1 MNISSFKVSGQIVDV
16 VTREIFQGTVAVRDG
31 RIAEVVREETG
42 ETRYILPGLVDAH
55 IHVESSMLIPSEF
68 ARLAVVHGTVASVS
82 DPHEIANVLGREG
95 VRFMIGNGRKVP
107 FKFFFGA
114 PSCVPA
120 TPFETAGAQ
129 ITAGDIDELLG
140 MEEVKYLS
148 EMMNF
153 PGVLRGD
160 PIVMQK
166 LAIAVKHGKPVD
178 GHAPGLF
185 GKEAARY
192 AAAGITTDHE
202 CYSYREAVD
211 KIKYGMTVQI
221 REGSAAR
228 NFDDLAPLIREFP
241 DRVMFC
247 SDDKHPDDLVGGH
260 INRIVK
266 KAISLGNDPLTVLR
280 IATLNPVKH
289 YRLEVGLL
297 KPSDPADFI
306 VVDDLHDFGVIATY
320 VGGVKVA
327 GKGRTLLDHVEEKA
341 VNRFDALAV
350 TPEDLRVAAS
360 GSLVRVIQA
369 TEGQLLTPATVEK
382 IDIEN
387 GYAVPAIDRDILK
400 ISVMNR
406 YGRTKPAVGFIKG
419 FGLKRGALASTVAH
433 DSHNIIAVGTND
445 GDMAA
450 LINRLAEQKGGIGV
464 TDGQHTLTLA
474 LPFAGIMSGEDG
486 YAVAETYGRLNGM
499 AKSLGSPLAAPFMTL
514 SFMALL
520 VIPELK
526 MSDRG
531 LFDVNTFAFTDLF
544 VRPEAG

>member
-1 MNISSFKVSGQIVDV
+1 MNMSSFNVSGRLVDLV
-16 VTREIFQGTVAVRDG
+16 AREIFRGTVAVRDG
-31 RIAEVVREETG
+31 RIAEVTREETL
-42 ETRYILPGLVDAH
+42 ERQYILPGLVDAH
-55 IHVESSMLIPSEF
+55 IHIESSMLIPSEF
-68 ARLAVVHGTVASVS
+68 ARLAVVHGTVATVS
-82 DPHEIANVLGREG
+82 DPHEIANVLGKEG

-129 ITAGDIDELLG
+129 ITVEDIDELLG
-140 MEEVKYLS
+140 MEEVKCLS

-160 PIVMQK
+160 PTVMQK
-166 LAIAVKHGKPVD
+166 LALAARHGKPVD
-178 GHAPGLF
+178 GHAPGLL
-185 GKEAARY
+185 GEEAARY
-192 AAAGITTDHE
+192 AGAGITTDHE
-202 CYSYREAVD
+202 CYSYREAAD

-228 NFDDLAPLIREFP
+228 NFHDLAALIREFP
-241 DRVMFC
+241 DRIMFC
-247 SDDKHPDDLVGGH
+247 SDDKHPDELVGGH
-260 INRIVK
+260 MDTIVK
-266 KAISLGNDPLTVLR
+266 KAISLGNDPLEVLR

-289 YRLEVGLL
+289 YSLDVGLL
-297 KPSDPADFI
+297 RPGDPADFI
-306 VVDDLHDFGVIATY
+306 IVDDLHSFGVIATY
-320 VGGVKVA
+320 VNGIRVA
-327 GKGRTLLDHVEEKA
+327 GKGRSLIGHVVEEA
-341 VNRFDALAV
+341 VNRFDALTV

-360 GSLVRVIQA
+360 GDLVRVMQA
-369 TEGQLLTPATVEK
+369 VEGQLLTRAAVEK

-387 GYAVPAIDRDILK
+387 GYAVTCPGRDILK
-400 ISVMNR
+400 IVVMNR
-406 YGRTKPAVGFIKG
+406 YNGAKPAVGFIKG

-445 GDMAA
+445 SDIAA
-450 LINRLAEQKGGIGV
+450 LINLLIEQKGGICV
-464 TDGQHTLTLA
+464 TDGQDTLTLA

-486 YAVAETYGRLNGM
+486 YAVAETYSRLNRM
-499 AKSLGSPLAAPFMTL
+499 AKNLGSPLAAPFMTL

-531 LFDVNTFAFTDLF
+531 LFDVNTFGFTDLF
-544 VRPEAG
+544 VRTPAG